1 MAKGKNGFLA
11 RKLRVLKRR
20 NKKIC
25 KNLLK
30 MSVFTVIQLILN
42 SYVLMVMMTGALLN
56 NAHHNYVHNNE
67 KNDEEMRNVFNC
79 RRIASF

>member
-1 MAKGKNGFLA
+1 
-11 RKLRVLKRR
+11 
-20 NKKIC
+20 
-25 KNLLK
+25 